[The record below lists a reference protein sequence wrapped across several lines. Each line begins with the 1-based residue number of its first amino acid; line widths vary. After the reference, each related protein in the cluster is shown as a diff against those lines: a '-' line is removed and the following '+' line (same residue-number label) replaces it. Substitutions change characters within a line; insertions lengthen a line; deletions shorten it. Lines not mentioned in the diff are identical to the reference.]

1 MSCSFSKPSWQLEHG
16 HITQTQLIRR
26 QAKSAQELLGKVSPS
41 CKRHVEGIMLL
52 PRQAKAGRAQR
63 ERALSP

>member
-1 MSCSFSKPSWQLEHG
+1 MSCSFSKLSWQLEHG
-16 HITQTQLIRR
+16 HITQMQLIRC

-52 PRQAKAGRAQR
+52 P
-63 ERALSP
+63 

>member
-26 QAKSAQELLGKVSPS
+26 QAKSAQELLG
-41 CKRHVEGIMLL
+41 HVEGIMLL
-52 PRQAKAGRAQR
+52 PRQAKAGGAQR